1 MEGMREWIL
10 LYIYIVLFTGSKILL
25 NKWVRINYIFDG
37 RNERMNITYIYIVF
51 TGSKIL
57 LNKWV
62 RINYI
67 L

>member
-1 MEGMREWIL
+1 MVMMMKTPATNTRLREG
-10 LYIYIVLFTGSKILL
+10 KC
-25 NKWVRINYIFDG
+25 DG

-57 LNKWV
+57 LNKWE

-67 L
+67 KYEVRGA